1 MSSSAD
7 DGANVALLGDG
18 SLVDVAR
25 EMAERICLGF
35 RFHDRRERTRAVEA
49 FAAVDRRQFDHLDRQ
64 TARAA
69 ASAYV
74 DALWAKDEVE
84 AECTV
89 DGELDYELLAAADWG
104 SVRKAFARRA
114 ALVGMDSRYA
124 EASTLAWKRHKVGG
138 DYGRPMQRA
147 QVNELRAAMRDP
159 DYPHKP
165 HQGQSGFGPEA
176 ARYLLAVELH
186 DMHTEDCW
194 KQAKRTMIPYYERI
208 LRAHERR
215 PESNVRDE
223 PNVRED

>member
-1 MSSSAD
+1 MSSSAGRGVGHGGPD
-7 DGANVALLGDG
+7 AGRVEEA
-18 SLVDVAR
+18 AR
-25 EMAERICLGF
+25 RMAEQVCRGF
-35 RFHDRRERTRAVEA
+35 RYHDRRERTRAVEA
-49 FAAVDRRQFDHLDRQ
+49 FAAVDRRQFDHLDRR

-69 ASAYV
+69 ATAYV
-74 DALWAKDEVE
+74 DALWAKDEIE

-89 DGELDYELLAAADWG
+89 DGELDYEALAEADWG

-138 DYGRPMQRA
+138 DYARPMQRA
-147 QVNELRAAMRDP
+147 QVYELRAAMGDP
-159 DYPHKP
+159 EYPHKP

-194 KQAKRTMIPYYERI
+194 EQAMRTMIPYYERI

-215 PESNVRDE
+215 PEPNARD
-223 PNVRED
+223 D